1 MNDPGVGGADEVVGG
16 VIIVDAP
23 RGARCGG
30 GGVSIM
36 GVLDGWKLD
45 PTFRLLILIF
55 LY

>member
-1 MNDPGVGGADEVVGG
+1 MNDPKVEGADEVGG
-16 VIIVDAP
+16 VITVDAP
-23 RGARCGG
+23 RCGGG

-45 PTFRLLILIF
+45 PTFRLLMLIF

>member
-1 MNDPGVGGADEVVGG
+1 MNDLGVGGADEVGG
-16 VIIVDAP
+16 VIVVDAP
-23 RGARCGG
+23 RGVRCGG